1 MIFQLTQFIEAYLEK
16 HNKKPLSFYEQML
29 LRQKQQ
35 ELEERERELRVYIY
49 IYQDSLHQFSIFY
62 SKITSLFIDFFLH
75 FAGTRKTKSR
85 RKSL

>member
-49 IYQDSLHQFSIFY
+49 IYISGFLTSILYF
-62 SKITSLFIDFFLH
+62 LFKNYIFIY
-75 FAGTRKTKSR
+75 
-85 RKSL
+85 